1 MTTTIT
7 ATPAP
12 PSPLPSSVPA
22 RAALWL
28 ALGAALT
35 FAASFRWG
43 IGALAWFAPVP
54 WLRYLRIT
62 RGARSRAAFAA
73 AVTVTWIATTAKIVT
88 APLPPVLALVGV
100 PIALVQILGYLGADR
115 LRRRA
120 GDLAGLLLFPAI
132 LVVLEWAQGRFTFL
146 STWGAG
152 GYTQIGDLPV
162 LQVASLFGLAGVSFL
177 VYGAAAAVEL
187 LISALIDKAARR
199 QAIAAVVVA
208 GGLVAAAHVWGAI
221 RLASYDPGETVRVAA
236 VGTIA
241 TFGPDTQLTAAERA
255 HILDTLAADTATAAH
270 AGARLVV
277 WTEASAY
284 ATPDEEPALVA
295 RARAIAAA
303 NHVHLVA
310 AYVVP
315 GSPRFQNELVWA
327 RPDGTIDHAYA
338 KHHPAPGEPAVVGTE
353 PIAAIDTE
361 LGRLGNAIC
370 YDYDYPSLAA
380 AHGAL
385 GVDLVALP
393 SSDWRGIDP
402 IHTQMAA
409 VRAIEQ
415 GVSIVRSTRFGL
427 SAGVDPLGRLR
438 AQASSFETDDRVLV
452 VDLPRHGIATVY
464 RRVGDVLVLACA
476 ALVLAA
482 ALRRRRATSS
492 RA

>member
-12 PSPLPSSVPA
+12 PAPP
-22 RAALWL
+22 RATLWL
-28 ALGAALT
+28 ALGAVLT

-43 IGALAWFAPVP
+43 IGALAWLAPVP
-54 WLRYLRIT
+54 WLRYLRVT
-62 RGARSRAAFAA
+62 RGRRSRLAFAA
-73 AVTVTWIATTAKIVT
+73 TLTVTWIATTAKIVT
-88 APLPPVLALVGV
+88 APLPPVMALVGV
-100 PIALVQILGYLGADR
+100 PIALVQLVGYLGADR

-120 GDLAGLLLFPAI
+120 GDLAGVLVFPAL

-152 GYTQIGDLPV
+152 GYTQVGDLPL
-162 LQVASLFGLAGVSFL
+162 LQVASLFGLAGVSVL
-177 VYGAAAAVEL
+177 VYGAAAAGER
-187 LISALIDKAARR
+187 LISALIDRGPRR
-199 QAIAAVVVA
+199 APIAAA
-208 GGLVAAAHVWGAI
+208 ITAAALVAAAHLYGAI
-221 RLASYDPGETVRVAA
+221 RLATHDDGETVRVAA
-236 VGTIA
+236 VNTIA

-255 HILDTLAADTATAAH
+255 RIVDTLAADTAAAAR

-277 WTEASAY
+277 WTEAAAY

-295 RARAIAAA
+295 RVGAIAAA

-315 GSPRFQNELVWA
+315 GSPRFQNKLVWA
-327 RPDGTIDHAYA
+327 RPDGTIDHTYA
-338 KHHPAPGEPAVVGTE
+338 KHHPAPGEPAVVGTD
-353 PIAAIDTE
+353 PIGAIDTE

-427 SAGVDPLGRLR
+427 SAGIDPLGRMR
-438 AQASSFETDDRVLV
+438 AQASAFDATDRVLV
-452 VDLPRHGIATVY
+452 VDLPRDGTATLY
-464 RRVGDVLVLACA
+464 RRTGDLLVLACA
-476 ALVLAA
+476 LVVAA
-482 ALRRRRATSS
+482 ATLRRRR
-492 RA
+492 R